1 MMDVFLTWI
10 MISLG
15 SISLVLGINNFVL
28 EDKRIA
34 ANWHLLFLGVFSFIW
49 NLGMAFFTLQTT
61 VERAAFWRSFYL
73 IGAFGVIIS
82 AGMICGVWLNIPK
95 KLKRFVNAY
104 SIIGALISYPLLR
117 VPEACIFI
125 RTEYGMSYSPQAFP
139 GLRLYITYLVGYAL
153 LMGIEVCYCIIKHT
167 RKREVIMARACT
179 FVLLLIGCSLIFHTF
194 SSSPDAPAFPSSVM
208 IQSVDIIYIYIMSR
222 KTKINNITLQNLADY
237 IYASVSVPVLVANE
251 DGYVKIC
258 NTSAVQFFDL
268 SEDTLKQKKIHELFQ
283 IPFETWECRDCDDT
297 ILECNC
303 IQNGRVCRLKV
314 SHIRDKYND
323 FLSDIIIVNDM
334 TETYQYIEGLNN
346 AKEEAEKAKEEAIR
360 ANEAKS
366 AFLANM
372 SHEIRT
378 PMNSII
384 GMSEILLREQV
395 DEAIA
400 GDILHIHT
408 AGKNLLGIINDIL
421 DISKIE
427 AGKYEIIEAEY
438 DLNTVMLD
446 IINLTKA
453 RLIDRNVSLQYEV
466 GEHVPSILHGD
477 SLRIKQI
484 LINILGN
491 AVKFTQKGFISFS
504 VNSEPIADKKIKL
517 SFKVKDTGIGIKEE
531 DIDKIFGAF
540 DQVNTKQNRSIQ
552 GTGLGLSIAKH
563 LSELMGG
570 TITVESKYGE
580 GTCFTVTITQG
591 VIDEIPLNIE
601 KASNDEFKNIKNV
614 FKPIDINLNEEKT
627 VLVVDD
633 NKMNLV
639 IAKKLLESFKLVVDT
654 ASGGEEALAKV
665 AEKEYSVIFMDCMMP
680 EMDGIETTKRLR
692 NLDVAYCK
700 KVPVIALTANAVT
713 GIREELVGEGF
724 DDYLA
729 KPIVIEELE
738 EIIREFL
745 VK

>member
-1 MMDVFLTWI
+1 MDVFLTWI

-15 SISLVLGINNFVL
+15 SVSLVLGINNFIQ
-28 EDKRIA
+28 EDKHIA
-34 ANWHLLFLGVFSFIW
+34 ANWHLLFLGVSSFIW
-49 NLGMAFFTLQTT
+49 DLGMAFFTLQTS
-61 VERAAFWRSFYL
+61 VERAAFWRSIYL

-82 AGMICGVWLNIPK
+82 AGMICGVWLNIPIK
-95 KLKRFVNAY
+95 VKRLANAY
-104 SIIGALISYPLLR
+104 FIIGALICYPLLR

-125 RTEYGMSYSPQAFP
+125 RTEYGMSYSPKPFT
-139 GLRLYITYLVGYAL
+139 GLGLYITYLVIYAL
-153 LMGIEVCYCIIKHT
+153 LMGAEVCYCLINHK
-167 RKREVIMARACT
+167 RKREVIMARSCF

-194 SSSPDAPAFPSSVM
+194 SSSPDAPAFPSSVI

-237 IYASVSVPVLVANE
+237 IYASVSVPVLVTNE
-251 DGYVKIC
+251 YGDVKIC

-268 SEDTLKQKKIHELFQ
+268 SEEAIKQKKIQELFELASD
-283 IPFETWECRDCDDT
+283 IWDCRDRDET

-303 IQNGRVCRLKV
+303 IQNDRVCRLKV

-334 TETYQYIEGLNN
+334 TETYQYIEGLNS
-346 AKEEAEKAKEEAIR
+346 AKEEAEKAKEEAVR

-395 DEAIA
+395 DKAIA

-453 RLIDRNVSLQYEV
+453 RLIDKNVDLQYEV
-466 GEHVPSILHGD
+466 GEQVPSILYGD
-477 SLRIKQI
+477 ALRIKQI

-491 AVKFTQKGFISFS
+491 AVKFTKEGHIYFS
-504 VNSEPIADKKIKL
+504 VDSELLADKKIKL
-517 SFKVKDTGIGIKEE
+517 SFKVKDTGIGIKDE

-540 DQVNTKQNRSIQ
+540 DQVNTRQNRSIQ

-580 GTCFTVTITQG
+580 GTCFTVTISQK
-591 VIDEIPLNIE
+591 VIDESPLNIE
-601 KASNDEFKNIKNV
+601 KASDDEFKNIKNM
-614 FKPIDINLNEEKT
+614 FKPIDIHVDEDKT

-665 AEKEYSVIFMDCMMP
+665 AQKEYSVIFMDCMMP
-680 EMDGIETTKRLR
+680 EMDGIEATRRLR
-692 NLDVAYCK
+692 NLDIAYCK
-700 KVPVIALTANAVT
+700 KVPVIALTANAIAGV
-713 GIREELVGEGF
+713 RDEMVAEGF

-738 EIIREFL
+738 DVIRKYII
-745 VK
+745 K